1 MMDDGIW
8 YENSFGYHF
17 FALSALQFHV
27 GVAMKQGV
35 RLDLLQVNKTDNSG
49 VKSVKSMY
57 SAPIFLAKPD
67 YVLPDLN
74 DAAGSL
80 KKSSYYQV
88 VPF

>member
-27 GVAMKQGV
+27 AVAMKQGV
-35 RLDLLQVNKTDNSG
+35 RLDQLYVNKTDNSG
-49 VKSVKSMY
+49 LKSIKSMY
-57 SAPIFLAKPD
+57 LGPIYLIKPD

-74 DAAGSL
+74 DAAGT
-80 KKSSYYQV
+80 V
-88 VPF
+88 VDN